1 MKPSLFHRIASRKA
15 LVAEAVLLAVLLW
28 LGWRVW
34 PMGGGEGMPF
44 WATRHDQMISGPDAG
59 AWAAGARALAEGRLG
74 DLDAH
79 RMPTWIVLTVLAH
92 VGYPLLLAGHLV
104 NHLLQFLLP
113 VVVYGVGRAAGGM
126 WVGFGAGALVAANP
140 VLVAASRRFGVDPA
154 VTFGVPA
161 LVAVCLWGAR
171 SPKRSV
177 LAGGVAAAVGATHFT
192 TLGFPLAGLLGMGL
206 LARRGKRVL
215 VLVGYGVGLGLAW
228 GALFSVFPWAG
239 FRGLLL
245 AVPEGITPGEFPLQG
260 SPTAVWG
267 PALEIMR
274 SGAST
279 AVEDAVTG
287 MARLL
292 RPGWLPWGAAG
303 TWRGRGV
310 PGLALN
316 PRREDLAG
324 WRRWRGES
332 CWKSG
337 LLLVVCLA
345 PLPLFAAADA
355 EPRYSHNLLPVAA
368 LLMVRGCVSGASLVE
383 RVVLERVPLE
393 RWPRGLLGAVCGV
406 GLALGYIQS
415 SGVSRNQQPPPLFG
429 VVAMEIGEAVTSH
442 FPGQGGLVCD
452 LREVEA
458 YTARRT
464 CPGTVC
470 PPVANAG
477 AFDFC
482 LSILRAEC
490 DGDGPIPY
498 VALNRGPM
506 DERTDAKAAFDA
518 WIVESFGTVQ
528 RVRIGPFDAQL
539 VEIPRSP

>member
-1 MKPSLFHRIASRKA
+1 
-15 LVAEAVLLAVLLW
+15 
-28 LGWRVW
+28 
-34 PMGGGEGMPF
+34 MGGGEGMPF
-44 WATRHDQMISGPDAG
+44 WATQHDQLISGPDAG

-74 DLDAH
+74 DLDSH
-79 RMPTWIVLTVLAH
+79 RMPTWIVLTALAH
-92 VGYPLLLAGHLV
+92 AVYPIMLAGHLV
-104 NHLLQFLLP
+104 NHLLQLLLP
-113 VVVYGVGRAAGGM
+113 VVVYGVGRKAGGR

-177 LAGGVAAAVGATHFT
+177 LAGGVATAVGGTHFT
-192 TLGFPLAGLLGMGL
+192 TLGFPLAGLLAMGL
-206 LARRGKRVL
+206 FARRGKRAL
-215 VLVGYGVGLGLAW
+215 VLVGYGVGLGLTWAL
-228 GALFSVFPWAG
+228 LFSVFPWAG
-239 FRGLLL
+239 FKGLLL

-267 PALEIMR
+267 PALEVMR
-274 SGAST
+274 AGAST

-292 RPGWLPWGAAG
+292 RPNWLPWGASVAFL
-303 TWRGRGV
+303 WLGV
-310 PGLALN
+310 PGLALK
-316 PRREDLAG
+316 PRREDLSG
-324 WRRWRGES
+324 WRRLRGES

-337 LLLVVCLA
+337 LLLLVCLA

-355 EPRYSHNLLPVAA
+355 EPRYSHNLLPIAA
-368 LLMVRGCVSGASLVE
+368 LLMVRGCVSAASLVE
-383 RVVLERVPLE
+383 RGVLGRVSSG
-393 RWPRGLLGAVCGV
+393 RWPWGLLGAVCGG
-406 GLALGYIQS
+406 GLALGYVQG

-429 VVAMEIGEAVTSH
+429 VVAMEIGEAVTTH
-442 FPGQGGLVCD
+442 FPGSGGLVCD

-470 PPVANAG
+470 PPVATAG
-477 AFDFC
+477 AFSFC

-498 VALNRGPM
+498 VALNRGSM
-506 DERTDAKAAFDA
+506 DERTEAKTAFDA
-518 WIVESFGTVQ
+518 WVVAQFGEVQ
-528 RVRIGPFDAQL
+528 RVRIGPFDARL